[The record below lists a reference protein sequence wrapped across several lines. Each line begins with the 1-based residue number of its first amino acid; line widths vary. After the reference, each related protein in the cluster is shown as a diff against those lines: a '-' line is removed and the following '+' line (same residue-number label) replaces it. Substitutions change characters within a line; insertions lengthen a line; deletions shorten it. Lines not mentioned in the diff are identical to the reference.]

1 VKGSEDWPPF
11 LPPERLLHLPG
22 EQRREAGKKHFQ
34 AVMELLLEPISH
46 PLLSEL
52 ADWACNEPG
61 CLHTSQ
67 ISLLRNGKA
76 TMLGNKVAEALGRI
90 NQAVW
95 AARQRPELLPR
106 LATAPVDERIQSL
119 LWRYRPLL
127 HPRSGAP
134 LGPGDFLA
142 LYMGSLRLP
151 AAEEVRLSPE
161 QAEKLAAQLG
171 PWLDAALLEQGLSTR
186 MAAERL
192 WELLPADGEL
202 VQRLLAVVVGL
213 EPCEPAW
220 LAVVWAQLQPALA
233 ELVGREIGPE
243 LEG

>member
-1 VKGSEDWPPF
+1 
-11 LPPERLLHLPG
+11 
-22 EQRREAGKKHFQ
+22 
-34 AVMELLLEPISH
+34 MELLLEPISH

-95 AARQRPELLPR
+95 AARHRSELLPR
-106 LATAPVDERIQSL
+106 LATAPVEERIQSL

-151 AAEEVRLSPE
+151 AAEGVRLSPE
-161 QAEKLAAQLG
+161 QAEKLAARIG
-171 PWLDAALLEQGLSTR
+171 PWLDAALLEKGLSSR
-186 MAAERL
+186 MAAENLRG
-192 WELLPADGEL
+192 LLPDDVEL
-202 VQRLLAVVVGL
+202 VQRLMAVVVGL
-213 EPCEPAW
+213 EPCDPGW
-220 LAVVWAQLQPALA
+220 LAVVWAELEPALE
-233 ELVGREIGPE
+233 ELVGKENYDWLQQDSG
-243 LEG
+243 

>member
-1 VKGSEDWPPF
+1 MGEGSWPPF
-11 LPPERLLHLPG
+11 LPPERLLRLPG
-22 EQRREAGKKHFQ
+22 EERREAGKKHFQ
-34 AVMELLLEPISH
+34 AVMELLLEP
-46 PLLSEL
+46 
-52 ADWACNEPG
+52 
-61 CLHTSQ
+61 

-95 AARQRPELLPR
+95 AARHRPELLPR
-106 LATAPVDERIQSL
+106 LGAAPVEERIQSL
-119 LWRYRPLL
+119 LWRYRLL
-127 HPRSGAP
+127 HHPRSGAP

-192 WELLPADGEL
+192 RELLPADGEL

-213 EPCEPAW
+213 EPCDPAW
-220 LAVVWAQLQPALA
+220 LAVVWAQLQPALE
-233 ELVGREIGPE
+233 ELVGRELGPE
-243 LEG
+243 GPG